1 MSKILIVDDSGL
13 ARRSLRKVLED
24 LGHAVEEATD
34 GAEALERYFIAKPEI
49 VFLDI
54 VMKGMYGT
62 EVLEKLRELD
72 PDVRVIM
79 ATADIQTSTREQV
92 QSAGAVG
99 LLNKPFSPA
108 SVAEI
113 LNQLETKGDAWS

>member
-13 ARRSLRKVLED
+13 ARRSLRKVLQD

-34 GAEALERYFIAKPEI
+34 GSEALERYFIERPDL

-54 VMKGMYGT
+54 VMSGMYGT

-72 PDVRVIM
+72 PEVRVIM
-79 ATADIQTSTREQV
+79 ATADIQTSTKDQV
-92 QSAGAVG
+92 QAAGAVG
-99 LLNKPFSPA
+99 ILNKPFTA
-108 SVAEI
+108 AGVAEV
-113 LNQLETKGDAWS
+113 LAKVEEKGDAWN